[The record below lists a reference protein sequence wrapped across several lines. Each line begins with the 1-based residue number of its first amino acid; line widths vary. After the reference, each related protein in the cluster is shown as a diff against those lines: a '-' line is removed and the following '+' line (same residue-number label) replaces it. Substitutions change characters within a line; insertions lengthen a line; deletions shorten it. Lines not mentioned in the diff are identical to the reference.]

1 MAIMCNV
8 TCNFCLHCS
17 VLKQHIIPR
26 GNLIC
31 SLCEELNN
39 GFSFI
44 DDFAVLVSKFLIIC
58 HLFIFQISKWF
69 PQFFNIIVF
78 FNKRIHFIFN
88 WNSGGFFRSSVVTK
102 YMYFRFSY
110 INLLIKL
117 TIRSAVKSISVVGHK
132 LRLVKK
138 KDKYFS
144 YRIWAFYNI
153 CIQSSS

>member
-1 MAIMCNV
+1 MLSVWRVKLWILIHWW
-8 TCNFCLHCS
+8 FCS
-17 VLKQHIIPR
+17 A
-26 GNLIC
+26 
-31 SLCEELNN
+31 
-39 GFSFI
+39 GFEISN
-44 DDFAVLVSKFLIIC
+44 IC

>member
-1 MAIMCNV
+1 MWTFVFSYFNLSLSSRIRFFSWMSSAFSLV
-8 TCNFCLHCS
+8 CLYCIDVSFS
-17 VLKQHIIPR
+17 VSFPCLFV
-26 GNLIC
+26 LIH
-31 SLCEELNN
+31 
-39 GFSFI
+39 
-44 DDFAVLVSKFLIIC
+44 VSV
-58 HLFIFQISKWF
+58 FQISKWF

-88 WNSGGFFRSSVVTK
+88 WNSGVFFRSSVVTK

-138 KDKYFS
+138 KNKYFS